1 VPDDKLDTV
10 TPFATARSAAVE
22 ASTPVSEASRVAPRA
37 RSDTRAAAR
46 SRDLRLMIL
55 AALSLTAAIAIARA
69 GQWTAGSDFGYW
81 LGVAAGAAMFMLLT
95 YPLRKRMRFAQ
106 RLGRMRGWF
115 ALHMVLGIATP
126 LLVILHSRLAF
137 GSVNATVAF
146 AVMALVA
153 GSGFVG
159 RFLYARIHHGLYGE
173 KASLAQLRHAANDEA
188 SAVHAQLAIVPEVVA
203 RLDAFSTRAETVG
216 REGMR
221 HPLRFVALGLESLAV
236 RLRCRARLRRGLV
249 EQAQGEGWDAPRLA
263 RRVTRRREL
272 VDRYV
277 ATTLRVAQFAVFE
290 RLFSWWHVLHVP
302 LVWLLVA
309 SVVAH
314 VVAVHMY

>member
-1 VPDDKLDTV
+1 MPDDKLDTV
-10 TPFATARSAAVE
+10 MPSALARQAASPHPPE
-22 ASTPVSEASRVAPRA
+22 APAAAREAAPA
-37 RSDTRAAAR
+37 RPDTRAAAR

-55 AALSLTAAIAIARA
+55 AGLWLAAAIAIARA

-81 LGVAAGAAMFMLLT
+81 LGVAGGVAMFLLLT

-159 RFLYARIHHGLYGE
+159 RFLYARIHHGLYGG
-173 KASLAQLRHAANDEA
+173 KASLAQLRHAASDEA

-203 RLDAFSTRAETVG
+203 RLDAFAARAETVG

-221 HPLRFVALGLESLAV
+221 HPLRFVALGLESVAV
-236 RLRCRARLRRGLV
+236 RLRCRARLRQGLA
-249 EQAQGEGWDAPRLA
+249 EQARREGWDARRLE
-263 RRVTRRREL
+263 RREGRRREL

-277 ATTLRVAQFAVFE
+277 ATTVRVAQFAVFE

-302 LVWLLVA
+302 LVWLLAA
-309 SVVAH
+309 SVIAH